1 MQKGR
6 GPGKDR
12 SERFFL
18 VERGLIP
25 SPRSLVVVQ
34 GERSRLSERCCK
46 RSAAHGRAAFGT
58 GQLWEE
64 QPGRAGG
71 EDVAG

>member
-1 MQKGR
+1 M
-6 GPGKDR
+6 
-12 SERFFL
+12 
-18 VERGLIP
+18 GLIP
-25 SPRSLVVVQ
+25 SPRSLFVVQ
-34 GERSRLSERCCK
+34 GERSQLLERCCK
-46 RSAAHGRAAFGT
+46 RSVAHGRAAFGT